1 MEVIQMNY
9 SLAISDIDFNFD
21 NCDEGSHSSE
31 VLSPKPKYADAYGF
45 KLSDSKIFQSD
56 IFRVGYS
63 SSSGFTNTEIV
74 SEPQEEGS
82 CVKIQNYLLEKS
94 KGMLFNV
101 IEGDKELLQN
111 EGVDLPSQVVIDQT
125 LTIISRLAE
134 NNIFPHK
141 ISTSIE
147 EGVCLTFT
155 KANERFY
162 LELYNDGE
170 KGYAIEDPIAKKV
183 LENEDLLTYDQA
195 IQRVKGFY
203 F

>member
-1 MEVIQMNY
+1 MNY

-21 NCDEGSHSSE
+21 NCDKGSHSSNG
-31 VLSPKPKYADAYGF
+31 LSPKPRYSGAYGF
-45 KLSDSKIFQSD
+45 KLSDSEIYRSD

-63 SSSGFTNTEIV
+63 SSSGFANTEVV
-74 SEPQEEGS
+74 SEPQEEESS
-82 CVKIQNYLLEKS
+82 CVKIQDYLLEKS
-94 KGMLFNV
+94 KEMLFNV
-101 IEGDKELLQN
+101 IECDKELLKN
-111 EGVDLPSQVVIDQT
+111 ERANLPSQVVIDQA

-170 KGYAIEDPIAKKV
+170 KGYAIEDPIAKRV

-195 IQRVKGFY
+195 IQKVKGFY